1 MHAIVEKTQDICP
14 IEKKTGHLSYIDI
27 ESNVLMKK
35 NPGHNVLLKKKP
47 RTFCPISIE
56 S

>member
-14 IEKKTGHLSYIDI
+14 IEKKTQDICPIDI

-35 NPGHNVLLKKKP
+35 KP
-47 RTFCPISIE
+47 RT
-56 S
+56 